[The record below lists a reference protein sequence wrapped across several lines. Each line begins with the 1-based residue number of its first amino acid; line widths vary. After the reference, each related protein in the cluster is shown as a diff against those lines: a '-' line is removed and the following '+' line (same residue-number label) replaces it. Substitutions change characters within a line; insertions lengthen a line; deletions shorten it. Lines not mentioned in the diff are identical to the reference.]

1 MFSKRLSRRSMIRG
15 LVAGGGALS
24 VPLPLLDI
32 MLNNNGN
39 AFAQGA
45 AMPRRY
51 CTWFFGN
58 GILPP
63 RWIPSAVGT
72 TWNLSEQLAPLMNV
86 KDSLTVVT
94 GLRRMLGGEPHQGGS
109 AAATTGG
116 PVQMASAV
124 LPSIDQIVADAISEG
139 TTYRS
144 LEIGVSNATP
154 NGPCNTLHT
163 VSHRGLRAPLYPE
176 FNPRTVF
183 TRLFSTGTPA
193 PGNPGAAALMRL
205 NQAKKSVLD
214 AVVADANELKT
225 SLGASDQQRLVQHL
239 DGIRQLETRLQMMP
253 PTITCTPPASPAVGQ
268 DTMSQA
274 PAEVNAVQAD
284 MLAIAFA
291 CNMTKVATFTWTL
304 PAAHAYFRQLGA
316 DMNADF
322 HDTICHTDP
331 GDATTM
337 PRYHKGVLHTMASL
351 AYFLGKLKSMPEGAG
366 NVLDNSLVY
375 VTSCTSWGKPHGA
388 DEWPVLLAG
397 KAGGALKGNLHLRA
411 PGENL
416 SKVLF
421 SIAKIMGS
429 NVTTLGR
436 DQGLVTSGLAGLTV

>member
-1 MFSKRLSRRSMIRG
+1 MMRG
-15 LVAGGGALS
+15 LLAGGGALT

-32 MLNNNGN
+32 MLNGNGN

-45 AMPRRY
+45 ALPKRY

-63 RWIPSAVGT
+63 RWIPAAVGT
-72 TWNLSEQLAPLMNV
+72 NWTLSEQLAPLAKV

-94 GLRRMLGGEPHQGGS
+94 GLKRLLGGQPHQGGS
-109 AAATTGG
+109 SAATTGG
-116 PVQMASAV
+116 PVEQESAV
-124 LPSIDQIVADAISEG
+124 LPSIDQIVADAISQG

-163 VSHRGLRAPLYPE
+163 VSHRGLKAPLYPE
-176 FNPRTVF
+176 FNPKTVF
-183 TRLFSTGTPA
+183 TRLFSAGGVPN
-193 PGNPGAAALMRL
+193 PGNPDAAALTKL
-205 NQAKKSVLD
+205 NQARKSVLD
-214 AVVADANELKT
+214 AVIADANELKT
-225 SLGASDQQRLVQHL
+225 SLGTSDQQRLVQHL
-239 DGIRQLETRLQMMP
+239 DGIRQLELRLQMMP
-253 PTITCTPPASPAVGQ
+253 PTITNTCTPPASPAVGQ
-268 DTMSQA
+268 DAMSQA
-274 PAEVNAVQAD
+274 PSEVNAVQAD

-304 PAAHAYFRQLGA
+304 PAAHAYFRQLGTE
-316 DMNADF
+316 MNADF

-337 PRYHKGVLHTMASL
+337 PRYHKGVLHSMTSL
-351 AYFLGKLKSMPEGAG
+351 AYFLEKMKSMTEGAG

-397 KAGGALKGNLHLRA
+397 KAGGALKGNIHLRA

-436 DQGLVTSGLAGLTV
+436 DQGLVTTGLAGLTV